1 MIYHMAYHMTYHV
14 ISYNIYHIS
23 YHTISYH
30 ISHTTSHIVCIQ
42 SYPISFIIKL
52 IKTVPQTENTSSID
66 NIIFIDRISSS
77 KFTTCD
83 AVRSKWTLCTKGM
96 ILKSIFGVIKYT
108 DDGRTDRLTDGLK
121 FCRFNF
127 LCDFGHALNFLKP
140 DIGTIKMRPHKD
152 LDEC

>member
-30 ISHTTSHIVCIQ
+30 ISHTTSHIVCIL

-66 NIIFIDRISSS
+66 NIIFIYRISSS
-77 KFTTCD
+77 KFYD
-83 AVRSKWTLCTKGM
+83 LRRS
-96 ILKSIFGVIKYT
+96 
-108 DDGRTDRLTDGLK
+108 
-121 FCRFNF
+121 
-127 LCDFGHALNFLKP
+127 
-140 DIGTIKMRPHKD
+140 
-152 LDEC
+152 